1 MHSVTLCNLIEDRDT
16 KSLRLAQSEGTIVFE
31 SAYAKKRLTA
41 LHFPDKSVYLITRF
55 FPVCKNEI
63 AIRAVLTQKFSNES
77 SIMLGLSQMSSSV
90 KYESIADKLCT
101 FSEVSL

>member
-41 LHFPDKSVYLITRF
+41 LHSPDKSVYLCTRF
-55 FPVCKNEI
+55 SPICENEMAMFAQYRGIRDLAEGSKLYDLKRHHNVAGCKTQ
-63 AIRAVLTQKFSNES
+63 IRSYITYQ
-77 SIMLGLSQMSSSV
+77 
-90 KYESIADKLCT
+90 
-101 FSEVSL
+101 